1 VGKATNDLSTVRPAG
16 FWGILLEFIEAVK
29 KRRSI
34 HFFTN
39 EKVVD
44 EDLEYVLEAA
54 RWAPSAG
61 NSQPW
66 RFIVIRNPDNIHKV
80 WESTTGIY
88 DITPQNFIK
97 KAPVIIIVCTDTT
110 AYKGKQSDIK
120 SDLYCIQDSA
130 LATMNLLLAV
140 CDRGL
145 GACWVGMFREEK
157 LRDALKIPAKIKP
170 VAIIPVGHTK
180 SQEKSRPRRPLEELV
195 HHETFGGKSRK

>member
-1 VGKATNDLSTVRPAG
+1 
-16 FWGILLEFIEAVK
+16 LEFIEAVK

-44 EDLEYVLEAA
+44 EDLEYVLEAS

-61 NSQPW
+61 NAQPW

-80 WESTTGIY
+80 WESTTGIC

-97 KAPVIIIVCTDTT
+97 KAPVIIVVCTDTT
-110 AYKGKQSDIK
+110 AYKGKQSNIK

-130 LATMNLLLAV
+130 LATMNLLLAA

-145 GACWVGMFREEK
+145 GACWVGMFREER
-157 LRDALKIPAKIKP
+157 LRDALKIPTEIKP
-170 VAIIPVGHTK
+170 VAIIPIGHTK
-180 SQEKSRPRRPLEELV
+180 SQEKPRPRKPLEELV
-195 HHETFGGKSRK
+195 HYETFGGKSTK